1 MTRVYRSS
9 LLLVVLLLISPA
21 LAHAQA
27 SIAGTVRDSSG
38 AALPGVTVEASS
50 PALIEKVRTATTDG
64 SGLYRIVN
72 LPPGSY
78 SVSFTLTGFNVVRR
92 EGIELSG
99 SFTAQIDGTMSVGG
113 VTETITVS
121 GETPI
126 VDVQSIR
133 RQTTITSDVLTSIP
147 TARSWAAT
155 ALLIPGIIT
164 TGGGPTDVQVT
175 PQMTVF
181 GGAGGR
187 NNEGRMQVDGLNT
200 GAGLGGSGVSTYV
213 ADISNAQE
221 VVTTTSGGLGEA
233 EVGGPTLSIIPKSG
247 GNTIAGNGYLSGVG
261 GGMIGSNYT
270 DELKA
275 KGLQTPG
282 KLLKQ
287 WDFTFGMGGPIVKD
301 RLWYRVAA
309 RDEGQHRTI
318 PNIFPNL
325 NAGDPTQF
333 LYAPDRE
340 HAVRGAESW
349 RLYTVR
355 ITAQATRRDKINMHW
370 DEQHPCNGA
379 TYDTSGDGC
388 RNQPKNG
395 DRVGPLG
402 LGGLSSTTS
411 PEVGQYLNAH
421 PRVRQLTWSETAT
434 NKLLLEAGFGAYQA
448 PFGPYES
455 PGNPNRDL
463 VRMTETCS
471 AVITRPDGSTFVGC
485 PDNGN
490 IPNLV
495 YRSAN
500 WSDSWDAQYTWRASA
515 AYVTGSHSLKV
526 GYGGV
531 ALVSDL
537 QNFSNSKNL
546 SYTVN
551 NGVPTSLTQSLLP
564 FTTSYRTRNMSLYV
578 QDQWTRGRMTL
589 QGALRFDRNWSFS
602 PEQTIPA
609 SPFLAVPLV
618 FPETKGV
625 DAYKDISPRGGV
637 AYDLFGDGKTA
648 IKVNFGKYL
657 EPTSN
662 ANNYILANP
671 ITRIATTASRSWTDN
686 NGNWIPDCDLRS
698 PLAQS
703 PATTGSIDTC
713 AAMNNQTFGT
723 ATQTTANIDPKI
735 LSGWGVRSNDWQIG
749 ASVQQQLLPRVSVE
763 LGYFH
768 RWLNNFTVTDN
779 LALNAADFTAYSIS
793 APQDARLPGGG
804 NYTVNGLYNV
814 TPTGFTTRA
823 QNSITLAD
831 DIGEQ
836 YQRYNGI
843 LLNVSAR
850 ISSGLQFQ
858 AGINTGKT
866 VQDNCGVRDKV
877 PELTTGAGTSPAVS
891 PGNPYCHSD
900 PGFVTKMTA
909 LGAYTVP
916 KVDVLVS
923 GTFRSDQGAPL
934 AANWNA
940 PVALVS
946 AALGRPAQVV
956 GTTVPINLVAPG
968 QVWGDRVNALDLRF
982 AKVLRF
988 GRFRNTVGI
997 DLVNTLNSDA
1007 ILTYNQT
1014 FNPNATTGAAAWL
1027 SPTSVLTPRFV
1038 KVSAQ
1043 IDF

>member
-1 MTRVYRSS
+1 M
-9 LLLVVLLLISPA
+9 A
-21 LAHAQA
+21 FAQA
-27 SIAGTVRDSSG
+27 SIAGTVHDSSG

-50 PALIEKVRTATTDG
+50 PALIEKTRTAVSDG
-64 SGLYRIVN
+64 SGVYRIVN
-72 LPPGSY
+72 LPPGTY
-78 SVSFTLTGFNVVRR
+78 AVSFTLPGFNVVRR
-92 EGIELSG
+92 EGVELSG
-99 SFTAQIDGTMSVGG
+99 SFTAQIDGNLTVGG
-113 VTETITVS
+113 VAETITVS

-133 RQTTITSDVLTSIP
+133 RQTTISSEVLTSIP

-247 GNTIAGNGYLSGVG
+247 GNTIAGNAYISGTG

-275 KGLQTPG
+275 KGLTTPG
-282 KLLKQ
+282 ALLKQ
-287 WDFTFGMGGPIVKD
+287 WDFTYGMGGPIVKD
-301 RLWYRVAA
+301 RLWYRFAI

-318 PNIFPNL
+318 PNIYPNL
-325 NAGDPTQF
+325 NAGDPSKF
-333 LYAPDRE
+333 NYAPDLAHE
-340 HAVRGAESW
+340 VRGAESW

-355 ITAQATRRDKINMHW
+355 ITAQATRKDKINVHW

-379 TYDTSGDGC
+379 TYGTTEDGC
-388 RNQPKNG
+388 RNQPDSG

-402 LGGLSSTTS
+402 LGGLSSNTS
-411 PEVGQYLNAH
+411 PEVAQYLYAH
-421 PRVRQLTWSETAT
+421 PRVRQVTWAETAT
-434 NKLLLEAGFGAYQA
+434 NKLLFEAGFGAYQA

-455 PGNPNRDL
+455 PGNTNRDL
-463 VRMTETCS
+463 VRMTEQCT
-471 AVITRPDGSTFVGC
+471 AGC
-485 PDNGN
+485 PTNGN

-495 YRSAN
+495 YRSGN

-515 AYVTGSHSLKV
+515 AYVTGSHSLKF

-537 QNFSNSKNL
+537 QNFTNNKNL
-546 SYTVN
+546 AYTVN
-551 NGVPTSLTQSLLP
+551 NGVAVSLTQTALP

-578 QDQWTRGRMTL
+578 QDQYTRGRMTL
-589 QGALRFDRNWSFS
+589 QGALRFDRNWSLS
-602 PEQTIPA
+602 PEETIPA
-609 SPFLAVPLV
+609 SQFVPTALV

-625 DAYKDISPRGGV
+625 DAYKDISPRGGL
-637 AYDLFGDGKTA
+637 AYDLFGNGKTA

-671 ITRIATTASRSWTDN
+671 ITRIATTANRSWTDA
-686 NGNWIPDCDLRS
+686 NGNWIPDCDLRN
-698 PLAQS
+698 PAAQS
-703 PATTGSIDTC
+703 PTTTGSIDTC
-713 AAMNNQTFGT
+713 GAMNNPTFGT

-735 LSGWGVRSNDWQIG
+735 LTGWGVRSNDWQYG
-749 ASVQQQLLPRVSVE
+749 VSVQQQVMARVSVE
-763 LGYFH
+763 VGYFH

-779 LALNAADFTAYSIS
+779 LALSAADFTPYSIS
-793 APQDARLPGGG
+793 APQDPRLPGGG
-804 NYTVNGLYNV
+804 NYVVNGLYNV
-814 TPTGFTTRA
+814 TQAGFTTPA
-823 QNSITLAD
+823 KNSITLAD
-831 DIGEQ
+831 DIGDQ
-836 YQRYNGI
+836 YQKYNGI

-858 AGINTGKT
+858 AGVNTGKT
-866 VQDNCGVRDKV
+866 VQDNCAVRDQV
-877 PELTTGAGTSPAVS
+877 PELTTGAGTSPAVN
-891 PGNPYCHSD
+891 PGNPFCHSD
-900 PGFVTKMTA
+900 PGFITKMTA

-934 AANWNA
+934 AANWGA

-946 AALGRPAQVV
+946 AALGRPAAVV
-956 GTTVPINLVAPG
+956 GNTVPVNLVAPG

-988 GRFRNTVGI
+988 GRMRNTIGI
-997 DLVNTLNSDA
+997 DVVNTLNSDA
-1007 ILTYNQT
+1007 ILTYNQAY
-1014 FNPNATTGAAAWL
+1014 NPNILTGAAAWL

-1038 KVSAQ
+1038 KISAQ

>member
-1 MTRVYRSS
+1 MTRVFRSS
-9 LLLVVLLLISPA
+9 VLLLLLILAPTV
-21 LAHAQA
+21 AHAQA
-27 SIAGTVRDSSG
+27 TIAGTVRDSSG
-38 AALPGVTVEASS
+38 AALPGVTVETSS

-72 LPPGSY
+72 LPPGTY
-78 SVSFTLTGFNVVRR
+78 TVSFTLTGFNVIRR

-99 SFTAQIDGTMSVGG
+99 SFTAQIDGSLTVGG

-121 GETPI
+121 GETPV

-133 RQTTITSDVLTSIP
+133 RQTTISSEVLTSIP

-233 EVGGPTLSIIPKSG
+233 EVGGPSLSIIPKSG
-247 GNTIAGNGYLSGVG
+247 GNRIAGNAYISAVG
-261 GGMIGSNYT
+261 GKLIGSNYT
-270 DELKA
+270 QELID

-287 WDFTFGMGGPIVKD
+287 WDYTFGIGGPIVKD
-301 RLWYRVAA
+301 RLWYRLAA

-325 NAGDPTQF
+325 NAGDPTKF
-333 LYAPDRE
+333 LYAPDRQ

-355 ITAQATRRDKINMHW
+355 ITAQASSRDKINVHW

-379 TYDTSGDGC
+379 TYGTSGEGC

-395 DRVGPLG
+395 DRLGALG

-411 PEVGQYLNAH
+411 PEIAQYLYAH
-421 PRVRQLTWSETAT
+421 PRVRQVTWAETAT
-434 NKLLLEAGFGAYQA
+434 NKMLFEAGFGAYQA

-455 PGNPNRDL
+455 PGNPNRGL
-463 VRMTETCS
+463 VRMTEQCT
-471 AVITRPDGSTFVGC
+471 AVGGC
-485 PDNGN
+485 PANGG
-490 IPNLV
+490 LAV
-495 YRSAN
+495 TYRSGN

-515 AYVTGSHSLKV
+515 AYVTGAHSLKV

-531 ALVSDL
+531 GLVSDL
-537 QNFSNSKNL
+537 QNFTNNQNL

-551 NGVPTSLTQSLLP
+551 NGVANSLTQSLLP
-564 FTTSYRTRNMSLYV
+564 YTTSYRTRNMSLYV
-578 QDQWTRGRMTL
+578 QDQWTHGRMTL
-589 QGALRFDRNWSFS
+589 QGALRFDRNWSLF

-609 SPFLAVPLV
+609 SNFLRTALV

-637 AYDLFGDGKTA
+637 AYDLFGNGKTA

-662 ANNYILANP
+662 NNNYTLSNP
-671 ITRIATTASRSWTDN
+671 ITRIATTTSRNWTDN
-686 NGNWIPDCDLRS
+686 DSDWVVDCDLLS

-703 PATTGSIDTC
+703 PATTGSVDNC
-713 AAMNNQTFGT
+713 GVMNSPTFGT
-723 ATQTTANIDPKI
+723 STQTTANIDPKI

-749 ASVQQQLLPRVSVE
+749 ASVQQQVLPRVSVE
-763 LGYFH
+763 LGYFR

-779 LALNAADFTAYSIS
+779 LALGSADFTQYSIT
-793 APQDARLPGGG
+793 APTDARLPGGG
-804 NYTVNGLYNV
+804 GYVVDGLYNV
-814 TPTGFTTRA
+814 TQAGFATPA
-823 QNSITLAD
+823 KNSITLAD

-836 YQRYNGI
+836 YQRYNGF
-843 LLNVSAR
+843 LVNVSAR

-858 AGINTGKT
+858 AGVNSGKT
-866 VQDNCGVRDKV
+866 VQDNCAVRAKV
-877 PELTTGAGTSPAVS
+877 PELTTGAGTSPAVGV
-891 PGNPYCHSD
+891 GNPYCHSD
-900 PGFVTKMTA
+900 PGFITKMTA

-916 KVDVLVS
+916 KIDVLFS

-934 AANWNA
+934 AANWGA
-940 PVALVS
+940 PVGVALPTGGFTPGSVS
-946 AALGRPAQVV
+946 AALGRHAAVL
-956 GTTVPINLVAPG
+956 GYTVTINLAAPG
-968 QVWGDRVNALDLRF
+968 KVWGDRVNALDLRV

-988 GRFRNTVGI
+988 GRTRNTIGI
-997 DLVNTLNSDA
+997 DIVNALNADT
-1007 ILTYNQT
+1007 ILTYNQA
-1014 FNPNATTGAAAWL
+1014 FNPSITSGASAWL
-1027 SPTSVLTPRFV
+1027 APTSVLTARFV
-1038 KVSAQ
+1038 KFSAQ